1 MIGTHHLRRGA
12 IGMLA
17 SMMLF
22 VCTPVGAVTRAW
34 LDRDS
39 ANAGDVVMLNIET
52 DQRGVDPDYT
62 PLRNDFALGAKSAN
76 QQMQVTNGS
85 VTVRALFGVVLTPRK
100 SGELIVPAIRVGN
113 ERTEPLRLQ
122 VIASANDPV
131 SNSAGNRGG
140 GGNGSGSAAASGP
153 SEAQGNE
160 EVFVQTQVDDPQP
173 YVQQSVGVVVRLYFA
188 NQLAS
193 GELDLEAPDGASLQ
207 RIGDDVSSVKL
218 VNGRQYNV
226 VERRYLLVPERSGR
240 LLLPSARFNGRS
252 VGGFFDDY
260 FGRGNGELSARSASI
275 PLQVRA
281 QPATAPQPWLP
292 LRSLQLRYTATPQR
306 ATAGEATQFVVEASA
321 RGATQAQFPEL
332 PTPSVPDAQVF
343 AEPPQYEER
352 FVDGSPQL
360 RLTRRYSIVPNR
372 AGPLVVPGL
381 QVAWWDVG
389 AGAAK
394 TASVPDLTLDVAAGS
409 GAFAAPAPAP
419 AANPSS
425 TAAAPAPTA
434 GTLSLQPPPPAQ
446 RPWGWIAAALGF
458 ALLWVITLVW
468 ALLRKRGGLHSAPSA
483 NGSDAPAPG
492 RRVTHGVAEL
502 RRALDSGGMDDVATV
517 LCGMAGVA
525 DIDSVLAALADPAQR
540 AAVARMQRARWG
552 GDGDVAGARSAL
564 REAFAKGP
572 RWRHAS
578 AAEPEVLA
586 PLYPP
591 AT

>member
-1 MIGTHHLRRGA
+1 MIGTHHLRRAA
-12 IGMLA
+12 IGMLTGV
-17 SMMLF
+17 MLLT
-22 VCTPVGAVTRAW
+22 CAPVGAVTRAW

-62 PLRNDFALGAKSAN
+62 PLRNDFTLGAKSAN

-122 VIASANDPV
+122 VGASASD
-131 SNSAGNRGG
+131 AGSSVPG
-140 GGNGSGSAAASGP
+140 AAAA
-153 SEAQGNE
+153 AQGNE
-160 EVFVQTQVDDPQP
+160 DAFVQTQVDDPQP

-188 NQLAS
+188 TQLAS

-207 RIGDDVSSVKL
+207 RIGDDVSSVKVL
-218 VNGRQYNV
+218 NNRQYNV

-240 LLLPSARFNGRS
+240 LVLPSARFNGRS

-281 QPATAPQPWLP
+281 QPANAPQPWLP
-292 LRSLQLRYTATPQR
+292 LRSLQLRYTTTPQR
-306 ATAGEATQFVVEASA
+306 ATAGEAAQIVVEASA

-343 AEPPQYEER
+343 AEPAQYEER

-389 AGAAK
+389 AAAAK
-394 TASVPDLTLDVAAGS
+394 TASLPDLTLDVAAGT

-419 AANPSS
+419 AASPSPGNPAS
-425 TAAAPAPTA
+425 TPAAS
-434 GTLSLQPPPPAQ
+434 TLSLQQPAAKQ
-446 RPWGWIAAALGF
+446 RPWGWIAAAMGF
-458 ALLWVITLVW
+458 ALLWIATLVW
-468 ALLRKRGGLHSAPSA
+468 ALSRRRGGSHGAPVLNA
-483 NGSDAPAPG
+483 GDAAVPG

-502 RRALDSGGMDDVATV
+502 RRALDTGGMDDVAAV

-525 DIDSVLAALADPAQR
+525 DIDSVLAALSDPAQR
-540 AAVARMQRARWG
+540 AAVAQMQRARWG
-552 GDGDVAGARSAL
+552 GDGDVGSARSAL

-572 RWRHAS
+572 RWRHAT

-591 AT
+591 AP

>member
-1 MIGTHHLRRGA
+1 MIGTHHLRRAA
-12 IGMLA
+12 IGMLT
-17 SMMLF
+17 SVMLLT
-22 VCTPVGAVTRAW
+22 CAPVGAVTRAW

-39 ANAGDVVMLNIET
+39 ADAGDVVMLNIET

-122 VIASANDPV
+122 VGAPASDAG
-131 SNSAGNRGG
+131 SSAPG
-140 GGNGSGSAAASGP
+140 AAAA
-153 SEAQGNE
+153 AQGNE
-160 EVFVQTQVDDPQP
+160 DAFVQTQVDDPHP

-188 NQLAS
+188 TQLAS

-207 RIGDDVSSVKL
+207 RIGDDVSSVKVL
-218 VNGRQYNV
+218 NNRQYNV

-281 QPATAPQPWLP
+281 QPANAPQPWLP
-292 LRSLQLRYTATPQR
+292 LRSLQLRYTTTPQR
-306 ATAGEATQFVVEASA
+306 ATAGEAAQIVVEASA

-389 AGAAK
+389 AAAAK
-394 TASVPDLTLDVAAGS
+394 TAALPDLTLDVAAGS

-419 AANPSS
+419 TPAASPSPDNAAP
-425 TAAAPAPTA
+425 TAAA
-434 GTLSLQPPPPAQ
+434 GTLSLQQAAATQ
-446 RPWGWIAAALGF
+446 RPWGWIAAAIGF
-458 ALLWVITLVW
+458 ALLWIATLVW
-468 ALLRKRGGLHSAPSA
+468 ALSRRRGGSHGAPVINA
-483 NGSDAPAPG
+483 SDAAAPG

-502 RRALDSGGMDDVATV
+502 RRALDTGGMDDVAAV

-525 DIDSVLAALADPAQR
+525 DIDSVLAALSDPAQR
-540 AAVARMQRARWG
+540 AAVTQMQRARWG
-552 GDGDVAGARSAL
+552 GDGDVTSARSAL

-572 RWRHAS
+572 RWRHAT

-591 AT
+591 AP

>member
-1 MIGTHHLRRGA
+1 MIGRHHLRRAA

-17 SMMLF
+17 SMMLL
-22 VCTPVGAVTRAW
+22 VGAPAGAVTRAW

-39 ANAGDVVMLNIET
+39 ASAGDVVMLNIET

-62 PLRNDFALGAKSAN
+62 PLRTDFSVGAKSAN

-113 ERTEPLRLQ
+113 EHTEPLRLQ
-122 VIASANDPV
+122 VVGAANDAA
-131 SNSAGNRGG
+131 SNSSGAAG
-140 GGNGSGSAAASGP
+140 GP
-153 SEAQGNE
+153 SAAQGNE
-160 EVFVQTQVDDPQP
+160 EAFVETRVDDPQP

-193 GELDLEAPDGASLQ
+193 GELDLEAPDGASMQ
-207 RIGDDVSSVKL
+207 RVGDDVSSVKVL
-218 VNGRQYNV
+218 NGRQYNV

-240 LLLPSARFNGRS
+240 LLLPPARFNGRS

-281 QPATAPQPWLP
+281 QPANAPQPWLP
-292 LRSLQLRYTATPQR
+292 LRSLQLRYTTTPQR
-306 ATAGEATQFVVEASA
+306 ATAGEAAQLVVEASA

-343 AEPPQYEER
+343 AEPAQFEER

-381 QVAWWDVG
+381 QVAWWDV
-389 AGAAK
+389 AAAAAK
-394 TASVPDLTLDVAAGS
+394 TATLPDLTLDVAAGS
-409 GAFAAPAPAP
+409 GAFAAPPPAPAP
-419 AANPSS
+419 TGRPAIND
-425 TAAAPAPTA
+425 AAPAPTA
-434 GTLSLQPPPPAQ
+434 GTLTLQQQSAAMQ
-446 RPWGWIAAALGF
+446 RPWGWIAAATGF
-458 ALLWVITLVW
+458 ALLWVVTLVW
-468 ALLRKRGGLHSAPSA
+468 ALRRRRGMPNSVDGTSVGATPMPGKRA
-483 NGSDAPAPG
+483 
-492 RRVTHGVAEL
+492 THGVAEL
-502 RRALDSGGMDDVATV
+502 RRALDTGGMDDVAVV

-525 DIDSVLAALADPAQR
+525 DIDAVLAALADPAQR

-552 GDGDVAGARSAL
+552 GDGDVAGARAAL

-572 RWRHAS
+572 RWQHAS

-591 AT
+591 VS

>member
-1 MIGTHHLRRGA
+1 MIGTHHLRRAA
-12 IGMLA
+12 IGMLT
-17 SMMLF
+17 SVMLLT
-22 VCTPVGAVTRAW
+22 CAPVGAVTRAW

-122 VIASANDPV
+122 VGASA
-131 SNSAGNRGG
+131 
-140 GGNGSGSAAASGP
+140 SAAGSSAPGVAAA
-153 SEAQGNE
+153 AQGNE
-160 EVFVQTQVDDPQP
+160 DAFVQTQVDDPQP

-188 NQLAS
+188 TQLAS

-207 RIGDDVSSVKL
+207 RIGDDVSSVKVL
-218 VNGRQYNV
+218 NNRQYNV

-240 LLLPSARFNGRS
+240 LVLPSARFNGRS

-281 QPATAPQPWLP
+281 QPANAPQPWLP
-292 LRSLQLRYTATPQR
+292 LRSLQLRYTTTPQR
-306 ATAGEATQFVVEASA
+306 ATAGEAAQIVVEASA

-389 AGAAK
+389 AAAAK
-394 TASVPDLTLDVAAGS
+394 TAALPDLTLDVAAGS

-419 AANPSS
+419 TPAASPSPDNAAP
-425 TAAAPAPTA
+425 TAAA
-434 GTLSLQPPPPAQ
+434 GTLSLQQAAATQ
-446 RPWGWIAAALGF
+446 RPWGWIAATSGF
-458 ALLWVITLVW
+458 ALLWIATLVW
-468 ALLRKRGGLHSAPSA
+468 ALSRRRGGSHGAPVINA
-483 NGSDAPAPG
+483 SDAAAPG

-502 RRALDSGGMDDVATV
+502 RRALDTGGMDDVAAV

-525 DIDSVLAALADPAQR
+525 DIDSVLAALSDPAQR
-540 AAVARMQRARWG
+540 AAVAQMQRARWG
-552 GDGDVAGARSAL
+552 GDGDVTSARSAL

-572 RWRHAS
+572 RWRHAT
-578 AAEPEVLA
+578 AAEPEVLV

-591 AT
+591 AP

>member
-1 MIGTHHLRRGA
+1 
-12 IGMLA
+12 
-17 SMMLF
+17 
-22 VCTPVGAVTRAW
+22 
-34 LDRDS
+34 
-39 ANAGDVVMLNIET
+39 
-52 DQRGVDPDYT
+52 
-62 PLRNDFALGAKSAN
+62 
-76 QQMQVTNGS
+76 MQVTNGS
-85 VTVRALFGVVLTPRK
+85 VTVRALFGVVLAPRK

-122 VIASANDPV
+122 VVGAANDP
-131 SNSAGNRGG
+131 
-140 GGNGSGSAAASGP
+140 SGSSGRAADAP
-153 SEAQGNE
+153 NAAQGNE
-160 EVFVQTQVDDPQP
+160 EAFVETRVDDPQP

-193 GELDLEAPDGASLQ
+193 GELDLEAPDGASMQ
-207 RIGDDVSSVKL
+207 RVGDDVSSVKVL
-218 VNGRQYNV
+218 NGRQYNV

-240 LLLPSARFNGRS
+240 LLLPPARFNGRS

-281 QPATAPQPWLP
+281 QPANAPQPWLP
-292 LRSLQLRYTATPQR
+292 LRSLQLRYTTTPQR
-306 ATAGEATQFVVEASA
+306 ATAGEAAQLVVEATA

-343 AEPPQYEER
+343 AEPPQFEEG

-381 QVAWWDVG
+381 QVAWWDVA

-394 TASVPDLTLDVAAGS
+394 TASLPDLTLNVAAGS
-409 GAFAAPAPAP
+409 GAFATPAPSP
-419 AANPSS
+419 AANP
-425 TAAAPAPTA
+425 APDRSAPTTDRTFA
-434 GTLSLQPPPPAQ
+434 LQPPSPA
-446 RPWGWIAAALGF
+446 RPPWGWIVAAVGF
-458 ALLWVITLVW
+458 AFLWIATLVW
-468 ALLRKRGGLHSAPSA
+468 ALLRRRGTSSSRSRRNDS
-483 NGSDAPAPG
+483 NGSAVPAAG
-492 RRVTHGVAEL
+492 RRATHGVAEL
-502 RRALDSGGMDDVATV
+502 RRALDTGGMDDVAAV

-525 DIDSVLAALADPAQR
+525 DIDAVLAALADPAQR

-552 GDGDVAGARSAL
+552 GDGDVAGACAAL

-572 RWRHAS
+572 RWQHAS

-591 AT
+591 APKSG

>member
-1 MIGTHHLRRGA
+1 MIGTHHLRRAA
-12 IGMLA
+12 IGMLTSA
-17 SMMLF
+17 MLLT
-22 VCTPVGAVTRAW
+22 CAPVGAVTRAW

-113 ERTEPLRLQ
+113 ERTELLRLR
-122 VIASANDPV
+122 VGASASDAG
-131 SNSAGNRGG
+131 SSAPG
-140 GGNGSGSAAASGP
+140 AAAA
-153 SEAQGNE
+153 AQGNE
-160 EVFVQTQVDDPQP
+160 DAFVQTQVDDPQP

-188 NQLAS
+188 TQLAS

-207 RIGDDVSSVKL
+207 RIGDDVSSVKVL
-218 VNGRQYNV
+218 NNRQYNV

-240 LLLPSARFNGRS
+240 LVLPSARFNGRS

-260 FGRGNGELSARSASI
+260 FGRGNGEMSARSASI

-281 QPATAPQPWLP
+281 QPANAPQPWLP
-292 LRSLQLRYTATPQR
+292 LRSLQLRYTTTPQR
-306 ATAGEATQFVVEASA
+306 ATAGEAAQIVVEASA

-360 RLTRRYSIVPNR
+360 RLTRRYSIVPNH

-389 AGAAK
+389 AAAAK
-394 TASVPDLTLDVAAGS
+394 TAALPDLTLDVAAGS

-419 AANPSS
+419 TPAASPSPDNAAP
-425 TAAAPAPTA
+425 TAAA
-434 GTLSLQPPPPAQ
+434 GTLSLQQAAATQ
-446 RPWGWIAAALGF
+446 RPWGWIAAAIGF
-458 ALLWVITLVW
+458 GLLWIATLVW
-468 ALLRKRGGLHSAPSA
+468 ALLRRRGGSHGAPVINA
-483 NGSDAPAPG
+483 SDAAAPG

-502 RRALDSGGMDDVATV
+502 RRALDTGGMDDVAAV

-525 DIDSVLAALADPAQR
+525 DIDSVLAALSDPAQQ
-540 AAVARMQRARWG
+540 AAVAQMQRARWG
-552 GDGDVAGARSAL
+552 GDGDVTSARSAL

-572 RWRHAS
+572 RWRHAT

-591 AT
+591 AP

>member
-1 MIGTHHLRRGA
+1 
-12 IGMLA
+12 
-17 SMMLF
+17 MMLF
-22 VCTPVGAVTRAW
+22 VCAPAGAVTRAW

-62 PLRNDFALGAKSAN
+62 PLRNEFALGAKSAS

-122 VIASANDPV
+122 VVASANDPA
-131 SNSAGNRGG
+131 S
-140 GGNGSGSAAASGP
+140 NGSRSGGTGNAGASRP

-188 NQLAS
+188 TQLAS

-275 PLQVRA
+275 ALQVRA
-281 QPATAPQPWLP
+281 QPANAPQPWLP

-409 GAFAAPAPAP
+409 GAFATPGPAP
-419 AANPSS
+419 AASPSS

-434 GTLSLQPPPPAQ
+434 GTLSLQPPPTQ
-446 RPWGWIAAALGF
+446 RPWGWIAAAVGF
-458 ALLWVITLVW
+458 ALLWGVTLGW
-468 ALLRKRGGLHSAPSA
+468 ALLRRRTGARGAPSS
-483 NGSDAPAPG
+483 NGGDTPVPG

-502 RRALDSGGMDDVATV
+502 RRALDSGGMDDVAAV

-591 AT
+591 AP

>member
-1 MIGTHHLRRGA
+1 MIGTHHLRRAA
-12 IGMLA
+12 IGMLTGV
-17 SMMLF
+17 MLLT
-22 VCTPVGAVTRAW
+22 CAPVGAVTRAW

-62 PLRNDFALGAKSAN
+62 PLRNDFTLGAKSAN

-122 VIASANDPV
+122 VGVSANDAG
-131 SNSAGNRGG
+131 SSAPG
-140 GGNGSGSAAASGP
+140 AAAA
-153 SEAQGNE
+153 AQGNE
-160 EVFVQTQVDDPQP
+160 DAFVQTQVDDPQP

-188 NQLAS
+188 TQLAS

-207 RIGDDVSSVKL
+207 RIGDDVSSVKVL
-218 VNGRQYNV
+218 NNRQYNV

-240 LLLPSARFNGRS
+240 LVLPSARFNGRS

-281 QPATAPQPWLP
+281 QPANAPQPWLP
-292 LRSLQLRYTATPQR
+292 LRSLQLRYTITPQH
-306 ATAGEATQFVVEASA
+306 ATAGEAAQIVVEASA

-343 AEPPQYEER
+343 AEPAQYEER

-389 AGAAK
+389 AAAAK
-394 TASVPDLTLDVAAGS
+394 TASLPDLTLDVAAGT

-419 AANPSS
+419 SANSSPENPATTPAAS
-425 TAAAPAPTA
+425 
-434 GTLSLQPPPPAQ
+434 TLSLQQPAAMQ
-446 RPWGWIAAALGF
+446 RPWGWIAAAMGF
-458 ALLWVITLVW
+458 ALLWIATLVW
-468 ALLRKRGGLHSAPSA
+468 ALSRRRGGSRGAPVLNA
-483 NGSDAPAPG
+483 GDAAAPG

-502 RRALDSGGMDDVATV
+502 RRALDTGGMDDVAAV

-525 DIDSVLAALADPAQR
+525 DIDSVLAALSDPAQR
-540 AAVARMQRARWG
+540 AAVAQMQRARWG
-552 GDGDVAGARSAL
+552 GDGDVSSARSAL

-572 RWRHAS
+572 RWRHAT

-591 AT
+591 AP

>member
-1 MIGTHHLRRGA
+1 MIGTHHLRRAA
-12 IGMLA
+12 IGMLTGV
-17 SMMLF
+17 MLLT
-22 VCTPVGAVTRAW
+22 CAPVGAVTRAW

-122 VIASANDPV
+122 VGASA
-131 SNSAGNRGG
+131 
-140 GGNGSGSAAASGP
+140 SAAGSSAPGAAAA
-153 SEAQGNE
+153 AQGNE
-160 EVFVQTQVDDPQP
+160 DAFVQTQVDDPQP

-188 NQLAS
+188 TQLAS

-207 RIGDDVSSVKL
+207 RIGDDVSSVKVL
-218 VNGRQYNV
+218 NNRQYNV

-240 LLLPSARFNGRS
+240 LVLPSARFNGRS

-281 QPATAPQPWLP
+281 QPANAPQPWLP
-292 LRSLQLRYTATPQR
+292 LRSLQLRYTTTPQR
-306 ATAGEATQFVVEASA
+306 ATAGEAAQLVVEASA

-360 RLTRRYSIVPNR
+360 RLTRRYLIVPNR

-389 AGAAK
+389 AAAAK
-394 TASVPDLTLDVAAGS
+394 TAALPDLTLDVAAGS

-419 AANPSS
+419 TPAASPSPDNAAP
-425 TAAAPAPTA
+425 TAAA
-434 GTLSLQPPPPAQ
+434 GTLSLQQAAATQ
-446 RPWGWIAAALGF
+446 RPWGWIAAAIGF
-458 ALLWVITLVW
+458 ALLWIATLVW
-468 ALLRKRGGLHSAPSA
+468 ALLRRRGGSHGAPVINA
-483 NGSDAPAPG
+483 SDAAAPG

-502 RRALDSGGMDDVATV
+502 RRALDTGGMDDVAAV

-525 DIDSVLAALADPAQR
+525 DIDSVLAALSDPAQR
-540 AAVARMQRARWG
+540 AAVAQMQRARWG
-552 GDGDVAGARSAL
+552 GDGDVTSARSAL

-572 RWRHAS
+572 RWRHAT

-591 AT
+591 AP

>member
-1 MIGTHHLRRGA
+1 MIGTHHLRRAA
-12 IGMLA
+12 IGMLTSA
-17 SMMLF
+17 MLLT
-22 VCTPVGAVTRAW
+22 CAPVGAVTRAW

-122 VIASANDPV
+122 VGASASDAG
-131 SNSAGNRGG
+131 SSA
-140 GGNGSGSAAASGP
+140 SGAAAA
-153 SEAQGNE
+153 AQGNE
-160 EVFVQTQVDDPQP
+160 DAFVQTQVDDPQP

-188 NQLAS
+188 TQLAS

-207 RIGDDVSSVKL
+207 RIGDDVSSVKVL
-218 VNGRQYNV
+218 NNRQYNV

-240 LLLPSARFNGRS
+240 LVLPSARFNGRS

-281 QPATAPQPWLP
+281 QPANAPQPWLP
-292 LRSLQLRYTATPQR
+292 LRSLQLRYTTTPQR
-306 ATAGEATQFVVEASA
+306 ATAGEAAQLVVEASA

-389 AGAAK
+389 AAAAK
-394 TASVPDLTLDVAAGS
+394 TAALPDLTLDVAAGS

-419 AANPSS
+419 TPVANPSPDNAAP
-425 TAAAPAPTA
+425 TAAA
-434 GTLSLQPPPPAQ
+434 GTLSLQQAAATQ
-446 RPWGWIAAALGF
+446 RPWGWIAAAIGF
-458 ALLWVITLVW
+458 ALLWIATLVW
-468 ALLRKRGGLHSAPSA
+468 ALLRRRGGSHGAPVINA
-483 NGSDAPAPG
+483 SDAAAPG

-502 RRALDSGGMDDVATV
+502 RRALDTGGMDDVAAV
-517 LCGMAGVA
+517 LCGMAGVI
-525 DIDSVLAALADPAQR
+525 DIDSVLAALSDPAQQ
-540 AAVARMQRARWG
+540 AAVAQMQRARWG
-552 GDGDVAGARSAL
+552 GDGDVTSARSAL

-572 RWRHAS
+572 RWRHAT

-591 AT
+591 AP

>member
-1 MIGTHHLRRGA
+1 MIGTHHLRRAA
-12 IGMLA
+12 IGMLTGV
-17 SMMLF
+17 MLLT
-22 VCTPVGAVTRAW
+22 CAPVGAVTRAW

-122 VIASANDPV
+122 VGASASDAG
-131 SNSAGNRGG
+131 SSAPG
-140 GGNGSGSAAASGP
+140 AAAA
-153 SEAQGNE
+153 AQGNE
-160 EVFVQTQVDDPQP
+160 DAFVQTQVDDPQP

-188 NQLAS
+188 TQLAS

-207 RIGDDVSSVKL
+207 RIGDDVSSVKVL
-218 VNGRQYNV
+218 NNRQYNV

-240 LLLPSARFNGRS
+240 LVLPSARFNGRS

-281 QPATAPQPWLP
+281 QPTNAPQPWLP
-292 LRSLQLRYTATPQR
+292 LRSLQLRYTTTPQR
-306 ATAGEATQFVVEASA
+306 ATAGEAAQLVVEASA

-389 AGAAK
+389 AAAAK
-394 TASVPDLTLDVAAGS
+394 TAALPDLTLDVAAGS

-419 AANPSS
+419 TPAANPSPDNAAP
-425 TAAAPAPTA
+425 TAAA
-434 GTLSLQPPPPAQ
+434 GTLSLQQAAATQ
-446 RPWGWIAAALGF
+446 RPWGWIAAAIGF
-458 ALLWVITLVW
+458 GLLWIATLVW
-468 ALLRKRGGLHSAPSA
+468 ALLRRRGGSHGAPVINA
-483 NGSDAPAPG
+483 SDAAAPG

-502 RRALDSGGMDDVATV
+502 RRALDTGGMDDVAAV
-517 LCGMAGVA
+517 LCGMAGVT
-525 DIDSVLAALADPAQR
+525 DIDSVLAALSDPAQQ
-540 AAVARMQRARWG
+540 AAVAQMQRARWG
-552 GDGDVAGARSAL
+552 GDGDVTSARSAL

-572 RWRHAS
+572 RWRHAT

-591 AT
+591 AP

>member
-1 MIGTHHLRRGA
+1 MIGRYHLRRAA

-17 SMMLF
+17 SVALLA
-22 VCTPVGAVTRAW
+22 CAPAGAVTRAW

-39 ANAGDVVMLNIET
+39 VTAGDVAMLNIET
-52 DQRGVDPDYT
+52 DQRGVDPDYS
-62 PLRNDFALGAKSAN
+62 PLRTDFSLGAKSAN

-122 VIASANDPV
+122 VVASANDPM
-131 SNSAGNRGG
+131 SNGNRS
-140 GGNGSGSAAASGP
+140 GGNGSAAASGP
-153 SEAQGNE
+153 SEAQDNE
-160 EVFVQTQVDDPQP
+160 DVFVQTQVDDPQP
-173 YVQQSVGVVVRLYFA
+173 YVQQSVGVVVRLYYA

-193 GELDLEAPDGASLQ
+193 GELDLEAPDGASMQ
-207 RIGDDVSSVKL
+207 RVGDDVSSVKVL
-218 VNGRQYNV
+218 NGRQYHV

-240 LLLPSARFNGRS
+240 LLLPPARFNGRS

-281 QPATAPQPWLP
+281 QPANAPQPWLP
-292 LRSLQLRYTATPQR
+292 LRSLQLRYTSTPQR
-306 ATAGEATQFVVEASA
+306 ATAGEAAQFVVEASA

-343 AEPPQYEER
+343 AEPPQFEER

-360 RLTRRYSIVPNR
+360 RLIRRYSIVPNR

-381 QVAWWDVG
+381 QVAWWDV
-389 AGAAK
+389 AAAAAK
-394 TASVPDLTLDVAAGS
+394 TASLPDLTLNVAAGS
-409 GAFAAPAPAP
+409 GAFATPAPSP
-419 AANPSS
+419 AANPAPNQS
-425 TAAAPAPTA
+425 TPTTDR
-434 GTLSLQPPPPAQ
+434 TLTLQPPSPA
-446 RPWGWIAAALGF
+446 RPPWGWIAAAMGF
-458 ALLWVITLVW
+458 AILWIATLVW
-468 ALLRKRGGLHSAPSA
+468 AAMRRRHAPRATSGGNDG
-483 NGSDAPAPG
+483 NGSAVPAMG
-492 RRVTHGVAEL
+492 RRATHGVTEL

-517 LCGMAGVA
+517 LCGMAGVG

-572 RWRHAS
+572 RWRDAS

-591 AT
+591 AR

>member
-1 MIGTHHLRRGA
+1 MIGTHHLRRA
-12 IGMLA
+12 VIGMLTSVVLLTCA
-17 SMMLF
+17 
-22 VCTPVGAVTRAW
+22 PVGAVTRAW

-39 ANAGDVVMLNIET
+39 ANTGDVVTLNIET
-52 DQRGVDPDYT
+52 DQRGVEPDYT

-76 QQMQVTNGS
+76 QQMQVTYGS
-85 VTVRALFGVVLTPRK
+85 VAVRALFGVVLTPRK

-122 VIASANDPV
+122 VVASAND
-131 SNSAGNRGG
+131 AGSD
-140 GGNGSGSAAASGP
+140 NGAVSGP
-153 SEAQGNE
+153 TAAQGNE
-160 EVFVQTQVDDPQP
+160 DAFVETQVDDPQP
-173 YVQQSVGVVVRLYFA
+173 YVQQSVGVVVRLYLA
-188 NQLAS
+188 TQLAS
-193 GELDLEAPDGASLQ
+193 GELDLEAPDGASMQ
-207 RIGDDVSSVKL
+207 RVGDDVSSVRL
-218 VNGRQYNV
+218 INNRQYNV

-240 LLLPSARFNGRS
+240 LVLPSARFSGRS

-281 QPATAPQPWLP
+281 QPANAPQPWLP
-292 LRSLQLRYTATPQR
+292 LRRLQLRYTATPQR
-306 ATAGEATQFVVEASA
+306 ATAGEAAQIVVEADA

-343 AEPPQYEER
+343 AEPAQYEER

-389 AGAAK
+389 AAAAK
-394 TASVPDLTLDVAAGS
+394 TASLPDLTLDVAAGS
-409 GAFAAPAPAP
+409 GAFATPAPAP
-419 AANPSS
+419 AAMPS
-425 TAAAPAPTA
+425 ANHAAPAPA
-434 GTLSLQPPPPAQ
+434 ASMLSLQQPSAAQ
-446 RPWGWIAAALGF
+446 RPWGWIAAAIGF
-458 ALLWVITLVW
+458 ALLWIVTLVW
-468 ALLRKRGGLHSAPSA
+468 ALLRPRGGSPGVAVI
-483 NGSDAPAPG
+483 NGGDVPAPG
-492 RRVTHGVAEL
+492 RRATHGMAEL
-502 RRALDSGGMDDVATV
+502 RRALDTGGMDDVAAV

-540 AAVARMQRARWG
+540 AAVAQMQRARWG
-552 GDGDVAGARSAL
+552 SDGDVTGARAVL
-564 REAFAKGP
+564 CEAFANGP
-572 RWRHAS
+572 RWRHTI

-591 AT
+591 SP

>member
-1 MIGTHHLRRGA
+1 MIGTHHLRRAA
-12 IGMLA
+12 IGMLTGV
-17 SMMLF
+17 MLLT
-22 VCTPVGAVTRAW
+22 CAPVGAVTRAW

-122 VIASANDPV
+122 VGASASDAG
-131 SNSAGNRGG
+131 SSAPG
-140 GGNGSGSAAASGP
+140 AAAA
-153 SEAQGNE
+153 AQGNE
-160 EVFVQTQVDDPQP
+160 DAFVQTQVDDPQP

-188 NQLAS
+188 TQLAS

-207 RIGDDVSSVKL
+207 RIGDDVSSVKVL
-218 VNGRQYNV
+218 NNRQYNV

-240 LLLPSARFNGRS
+240 LVLPSARFNGRS

-281 QPATAPQPWLP
+281 QPANAPQPWLP
-292 LRSLQLRYTATPQR
+292 LRSLQLRYTTTPQR
-306 ATAGEATQFVVEASA
+306 ATAGEAAQLVVEASA

-389 AGAAK
+389 AAAAK
-394 TASVPDLTLDVAAGS
+394 TAALPDLTLDVAAGS

-419 AANPSS
+419 TPAANPSPDNAAA
-425 TAAAPAPTA
+425 TAAA
-434 GTLSLQPPPPAQ
+434 GTLSLQQAAATQ
-446 RPWGWIAAALGF
+446 RPWGWIAAAIGF
-458 ALLWVITLVW
+458 ALLWIATLVW
-468 ALLRKRGGLHSAPSA
+468 ALLRRRGGSHGAPVINA
-483 NGSDAPAPG
+483 SDAAAPG

-502 RRALDSGGMDDVATV
+502 RRALDTGGMDDVAAV
-517 LCGMAGVA
+517 LCGMAGVT
-525 DIDSVLAALADPAQR
+525 DIDSVLAALSDPAQQ
-540 AAVARMQRARWG
+540 AAVAQMQRARWG
-552 GDGDVAGARSAL
+552 GDGDVTSARSAL

-572 RWRHAS
+572 RWRHAT

-591 AT
+591 AP

>member
-1 MIGTHHLRRGA
+1 
-12 IGMLA
+12 
-17 SMMLF
+17 
-22 VCTPVGAVTRAW
+22 
-34 LDRDS
+34 
-39 ANAGDVVMLNIET
+39 
-52 DQRGVDPDYT
+52 
-62 PLRNDFALGAKSAN
+62 
-76 QQMQVTNGS
+76 MQVTNGS

-122 VIASANDPV
+122 VGASASDAG
-131 SNSAGNRGG
+131 SSA
-140 GGNGSGSAAASGP
+140 SGAAAA
-153 SEAQGNE
+153 AQGNE
-160 EVFVQTQVDDPQP
+160 DAFVQTQVDDPQP

-188 NQLAS
+188 TQLAS

-207 RIGDDVSSVKL
+207 RIGDDVSSVKVL
-218 VNGRQYNV
+218 NNRQYNV

-240 LLLPSARFNGRS
+240 LVLPSARFNGRS

-281 QPATAPQPWLP
+281 QPANAPQPWLP
-292 LRSLQLRYTATPQR
+292 LRSLQLRYTTTPQR
-306 ATAGEATQFVVEASA
+306 ATAGEAAQLVVEASA

-389 AGAAK
+389 AAAAK
-394 TASVPDLTLDVAAGS
+394 TAALPDLTLDVAAGS

-419 AANPSS
+419 TPAANPSPDNAAP
-425 TAAAPAPTA
+425 TAAA
-434 GTLSLQPPPPAQ
+434 GTLSLQQAAATQ
-446 RPWGWIAAALGF
+446 RPWGWIAAAIGF
-458 ALLWVITLVW
+458 GLLWIATLVW
-468 ALLRKRGGLHSAPSA
+468 ALLRRRGGSHGAPVINA
-483 NGSDAPAPG
+483 SDAAAPG

-502 RRALDSGGMDDVATV
+502 RRALDTGGMDDVAAV
-517 LCGMAGVA
+517 LCGMAGVT
-525 DIDSVLAALADPAQR
+525 DIDSVLAALSDPAQQ
-540 AAVARMQRARWG
+540 AAVAQMQRARWG
-552 GDGDVAGARSAL
+552 GDGDVTSARSAL

-572 RWRHAS
+572 RWRHAT

-591 AT
+591 AP

>member
-1 MIGTHHLRRGA
+1 MIGTHHLRRAA
-12 IGMLA
+12 IGMLT
-17 SMMLF
+17 SVMLLT
-22 VCTPVGAVTRAW
+22 CAPVGAVTRAW

-122 VIASANDPV
+122 VGASASDAG
-131 SNSAGNRGG
+131 SSAPG
-140 GGNGSGSAAASGP
+140 AAAA
-153 SEAQGNE
+153 AQGNE
-160 EVFVQTQVDDPQP
+160 DAFVQTQVDDPQP

-188 NQLAS
+188 TQLAS

-207 RIGDDVSSVKL
+207 RIGDDVSSVKVL
-218 VNGRQYNV
+218 NNRQYNV

-240 LLLPSARFNGRS
+240 LVLPSARFNGRS

-260 FGRGNGELSARSASI
+260 FGRGNGELSARSGSI

-281 QPATAPQPWLP
+281 QPANAPQPWLP
-292 LRSLQLRYTATPQR
+292 LRSLQLRYTTTPQR
-306 ATAGEATQFVVEASA
+306 ATAGEAAQIVVEASA

-389 AGAAK
+389 AAAAK
-394 TASVPDLTLDVAAGS
+394 TAALPDLTLDVAAGS
-409 GAFAAPAPAP
+409 GAFATPAPAP
-419 AANPSS
+419 TPAASPSPDNAAP
-425 TAAAPAPTA
+425 TAAA
-434 GTLSLQPPPPAQ
+434 GTLSLQQAAATQ
-446 RPWGWIAAALGF
+446 RPWGWIAAASGF
-458 ALLWVITLVW
+458 ALLWIATLVW
-468 ALLRKRGGLHSAPSA
+468 ALLRRRGGSHGAPVI
-483 NGSDAPAPG
+483 NTSDAAAPG

-502 RRALDSGGMDDVATV
+502 RRALDTGGMDDVAAV

-525 DIDSVLAALADPAQR
+525 DIDSVLAALSDPTQR
-540 AAVARMQRARWG
+540 AAVAQMQRARWG
-552 GDGDVAGARSAL
+552 GDGDVTSARSAL

-572 RWRHAS
+572 RWRHAT

-591 AT
+591 AP

>member
-1 MIGTHHLRRGA
+1 MIGTHHLRRAA
-12 IGMLA
+12 IGMLTSA
-17 SMMLF
+17 MLLT
-22 VCTPVGAVTRAW
+22 CAPVGAVTRAW

-122 VIASANDPV
+122 VGASASDAG
-131 SNSAGNRGG
+131 SSA
-140 GGNGSGSAAASGP
+140 SGAAAA
-153 SEAQGNE
+153 AQGNE
-160 EVFVQTQVDDPQP
+160 DAFVQTQVDDPQP

-188 NQLAS
+188 TQLAS

-207 RIGDDVSSVKL
+207 RIGDDVSSVKVL
-218 VNGRQYNV
+218 NNRQYNV

-240 LLLPSARFNGRS
+240 LVLPSARFNGRS

-281 QPATAPQPWLP
+281 QPANAPQPWLP
-292 LRSLQLRYTATPQR
+292 LRSLQLRYTTTPQR
-306 ATAGEATQFVVEASA
+306 ATAGEAAQLVVEASA

-389 AGAAK
+389 AAAAK
-394 TASVPDLTLDVAAGS
+394 TAALPDLTLDVAAGS

-419 AANPSS
+419 TPAANPSPDN
-425 TAAAPAPTA
+425 AAPTVAA
-434 GTLSLQPPPPAQ
+434 GTLSLQQAAATQ
-446 RPWGWIAAALGF
+446 RPWGWIAAAIGF
-458 ALLWVITLVW
+458 ALLWIATLVW
-468 ALLRKRGGLHSAPSA
+468 ALLRRRGGSHGAPVINA
-483 NGSDAPAPG
+483 SDAAAPG

-502 RRALDSGGMDDVATV
+502 RRALDTGGMDDVAAV
-517 LCGMAGVA
+517 LCGMAGVT
-525 DIDSVLAALADPAQR
+525 DIDSVLAALSDPAQQ
-540 AAVARMQRARWG
+540 AAVAQMQRARWG
-552 GDGDVAGARSAL
+552 GDGDVTSARSAL

-572 RWRHAS
+572 RWRHAT

-591 AT
+591 AP

>member
-1 MIGTHHLRRGA
+1 MIGTHHLRRAA
-12 IGMLA
+12 IGMLTGV
-17 SMMLF
+17 MLLT
-22 VCTPVGAVTRAW
+22 CAPVGAVTRAW

-122 VIASANDPV
+122 VGASASDAG
-131 SNSAGNRGG
+131 SSAPG
-140 GGNGSGSAAASGP
+140 AAAA
-153 SEAQGNE
+153 AQGNE
-160 EVFVQTQVDDPQP
+160 DAFVQTQVDDPQP

-188 NQLAS
+188 TQLAS

-207 RIGDDVSSVKL
+207 RIGDDVSSVKVL
-218 VNGRQYNV
+218 NNRQYNV

-240 LLLPSARFNGRS
+240 LVLPSARFNGRS

-281 QPATAPQPWLP
+281 QPANAPQPWLP
-292 LRSLQLRYTATPQR
+292 LRSLQLRYTTTPQR
-306 ATAGEATQFVVEASA
+306 ATAGEAAQIVVEASA

-394 TASVPDLTLDVAAGS
+394 TAALPDLTLDVAAGS

-419 AANPSS
+419 
-425 TAAAPAPTA
+425 TAAASPSPDNAAPTAAA
-434 GTLSLQPPPPAQ
+434 GTLSLQQAAATQ
-446 RPWGWIAAALGF
+446 RPWGWIAAAIGF
-458 ALLWVITLVW
+458 ALLWIATLVW
-468 ALLRKRGGLHSAPSA
+468 ALSRRRGGSHGAPVL
-483 NGSDAPAPG
+483 NPSDAAAPG
-492 RRVTHGVAEL
+492 RRATHGVAEL
-502 RRALDSGGMDDVATV
+502 RRALDTGGMDDVAAV

-525 DIDSVLAALADPAQR
+525 DIDSVLAALSDPAQR
-540 AAVARMQRARWG
+540 AAVAQMQRARWG
-552 GDGDVAGARSAL
+552 GDGDVTSARSAL

-572 RWRHAS
+572 RWRHAT

-591 AT
+591 VP

>member
-1 MIGTHHLRRGA
+1 MIGTHHLRRAA
-12 IGMLA
+12 IGMLT
-17 SMMLF
+17 SVMLLT
-22 VCTPVGAVTRAW
+22 CAPVGAVTRAW

-100 SGELIVPAIRVGN
+100 SGELIVPAIHVGN

-122 VIASANDPV
+122 VGASASDAG
-131 SNSAGNRGG
+131 SSA
-140 GGNGSGSAAASGP
+140 SGAAAA
-153 SEAQGNE
+153 AQGNE
-160 EVFVQTQVDDPQP
+160 DAFVQTQVDDPQP

-188 NQLAS
+188 TQLAS

-207 RIGDDVSSVKL
+207 RIGDDVSSVKVL
-218 VNGRQYNV
+218 NNRQYNV

-240 LLLPSARFNGRS
+240 LVLPSARFNGRS

-281 QPATAPQPWLP
+281 QPANAPQPWLP
-292 LRSLQLRYTATPQR
+292 LRSLQLRYTTTPQR
-306 ATAGEATQFVVEASA
+306 ATAGEAAQLVVEASA

-389 AGAAK
+389 AAAAK
-394 TASVPDLTLDVAAGS
+394 TAALPDLTLDVAAGS

-419 AANPSS
+419 TPVANPSPDNAAP
-425 TAAAPAPTA
+425 TAAA
-434 GTLSLQPPPPAQ
+434 GTLSLQQAAATQ
-446 RPWGWIAAALGF
+446 RPWGWIAAAIGF
-458 ALLWVITLVW
+458 GLLWIATLVW
-468 ALLRKRGGLHSAPSA
+468 ALLGRRGGSHGAPVINA
-483 NGSDAPAPG
+483 SDAAAPG

-502 RRALDSGGMDDVATV
+502 RRALDTGGMDDVAAV
-517 LCGMAGVA
+517 LCGMAGVT
-525 DIDSVLAALADPAQR
+525 DIDSVLAALSDPAQQ
-540 AAVARMQRARWG
+540 AAVAQMQRARWG
-552 GDGDVAGARSAL
+552 GDGDVTSARSAL

-572 RWRHAS
+572 RWRHAT

-591 AT
+591 AP

>member
-1 MIGTHHLRRGA
+1 MIGRHHLRRAA
-12 IGMLA
+12 IGMLTGV
-17 SMMLF
+17 MLLT
-22 VCTPVGAVTRAW
+22 CAPVGAVTRAW

-122 VIASANDPV
+122 VGASASDAG
-131 SNSAGNRGG
+131 SSAPG
-140 GGNGSGSAAASGP
+140 AAAA
-153 SEAQGNE
+153 AQGNE
-160 EVFVQTQVDDPQP
+160 DAFVQTQVDDPQP

-188 NQLAS
+188 TQLAS

-207 RIGDDVSSVKL
+207 RIGDDVSSVKVL
-218 VNGRQYNV
+218 NNRQYNV

-240 LLLPSARFNGRS
+240 LVLPSARFNGRS

-281 QPATAPQPWLP
+281 QPANAPQPWLP
-292 LRSLQLRYTATPQR
+292 LRSLQLRYTTTPQR
-306 ATAGEATQFVVEASA
+306 ATAGEAAQIVVEASA

-389 AGAAK
+389 AAAAK
-394 TASVPDLTLDVAAGS
+394 TAALPDLTLDVAAGS
-409 GAFAAPAPAP
+409 GAFAAPAPTP
-419 AANPSS
+419 AASPSPDNAAP
-425 TAAAPAPTA
+425 TAAA
-434 GTLSLQPPPPAQ
+434 GTLSLQQAAATQ
-446 RPWGWIAAALGF
+446 RPWGWIAAAIGF
-458 ALLWVITLVW
+458 ALLWIATLVW
-468 ALLRKRGGLHSAPSA
+468 ALSRHRGGSHGAPVINA
-483 NGSDAPAPG
+483 SDAAAPG

-502 RRALDSGGMDDVATV
+502 RRALDTGGMDDVAAV

-525 DIDSVLAALADPAQR
+525 DIDSVLAALSDPAQR
-540 AAVARMQRARWG
+540 AAVAQMQRARWG
-552 GDGDVAGARSAL
+552 GDGDVTSARSAL

-572 RWRHAS
+572 RWRHAT

-591 AT
+591 AP

>member
-1 MIGTHHLRRGA
+1 MIGTHHLRRAA
-12 IGMLA
+12 IGMLT
-17 SMMLF
+17 SVMLLT
-22 VCTPVGAVTRAW
+22 CAPVGAVTRAW

-122 VIASANDPV
+122 VGASASDAG
-131 SNSAGNRGG
+131 SSA
-140 GGNGSGSAAASGP
+140 SGAAA
-153 SEAQGNE
+153 AQGNE
-160 EVFVQTQVDDPQP
+160 DAFVQTQVDDPQP

-188 NQLAS
+188 TQLAS

-207 RIGDDVSSVKL
+207 RIGDDVSSVKVL
-218 VNGRQYNV
+218 NNRQYNV

-240 LLLPSARFNGRS
+240 LVLPSARFNGRS

-281 QPATAPQPWLP
+281 QPANAPQPWLP
-292 LRSLQLRYTATPQR
+292 LRSLQLRYTTTPQR
-306 ATAGEATQFVVEASA
+306 ATAGEAAQLVVEASA

-389 AGAAK
+389 AAAAK
-394 TASVPDLTLDVAAGS
+394 TAALPDLTLDVAAGS

-419 AANPSS
+419 TPAANPSPDNAAP
-425 TAAAPAPTA
+425 TAAA
-434 GTLSLQPPPPAQ
+434 GTLSLQQAAATQ
-446 RPWGWIAAALGF
+446 RPWGWIAAAIGF
-458 ALLWVITLVW
+458 GLLWIATLVW
-468 ALLRKRGGLHSAPSA
+468 ALLRRRGGSHGAPVINA
-483 NGSDAPAPG
+483 SDAAAPG

-502 RRALDSGGMDDVATV
+502 RRALDTGGMDDVAAV
-517 LCGMAGVA
+517 LCGMAGVT
-525 DIDSVLAALADPAQR
+525 DIDSVLAALSDPAQQ
-540 AAVARMQRARWG
+540 AAVAQMQRARWG
-552 GDGDVAGARSAL
+552 GDGDVTSARSAL

-572 RWRHAS
+572 RWRHAT

-591 AT
+591 AP

>member
-1 MIGTHHLRRGA
+1 MIGTHHLRRAA
-12 IGMLA
+12 IGMLT
-17 SMMLF
+17 SVMLLT
-22 VCTPVGAVTRAW
+22 CAPVGAVTRAW

-122 VIASANDPV
+122 VGASASDAG
-131 SNSAGNRGG
+131 SSAPG
-140 GGNGSGSAAASGP
+140 AAA
-153 SEAQGNE
+153 AQGNE
-160 EVFVQTQVDDPQP
+160 DAFVQTQVDDPQP

-188 NQLAS
+188 TQLAS

-207 RIGDDVSSVKL
+207 RIGDDVSSVKVL
-218 VNGRQYNV
+218 NNRQYNV

-240 LLLPSARFNGRS
+240 LVLPSARFNGRS

-281 QPATAPQPWLP
+281 QPANAPQPWLP
-292 LRSLQLRYTATPQR
+292 LRSLQLRYTTTPQR
-306 ATAGEATQFVVEASA
+306 ATAGEAAQLVVEASA

-389 AGAAK
+389 AAAAK
-394 TASVPDLTLDVAAGS
+394 TAALPDLTLDVAAGS
-409 GAFAAPAPAP
+409 GAFAAPAPTP
-419 AANPSS
+419 AASPSPDNAAP
-425 TAAAPAPTA
+425 TAAA
-434 GTLSLQPPPPAQ
+434 GTLSLQQAAATQ
-446 RPWGWIAAALGF
+446 RPWGWIAAAIGF
-458 ALLWVITLVW
+458 ALLWIATLVW
-468 ALLRKRGGLHSAPSA
+468 ALLRRRGGPHGAPVINA
-483 NGSDAPAPG
+483 SDAAAPG

-502 RRALDSGGMDDVATV
+502 RRALDTGGMDDVAAV

-525 DIDSVLAALADPAQR
+525 DIDSVLAALSDPAQR
-540 AAVARMQRARWG
+540 AAVAQMQRARWG
-552 GDGDVAGARSAL
+552 GDGDVISARSAL

-572 RWRHAS
+572 RWRHAT

-591 AT
+591 AP

>member
-1 MIGTHHLRRGA
+1 MIGTHHLRRAA
-12 IGMLA
+12 IGMLTSA
-17 SMMLF
+17 MLLT
-22 VCTPVGAVTRAW
+22 CAPVGAVTRAW

-122 VIASANDPV
+122 VGASASDAG
-131 SNSAGNRGG
+131 SSA
-140 GGNGSGSAAASGP
+140 SGAAAA
-153 SEAQGNE
+153 AQGNE
-160 EVFVQTQVDDPQP
+160 DAFVQTQVDDPQP

-188 NQLAS
+188 TQLAS

-207 RIGDDVSSVKL
+207 RIGDDVSSVKVL
-218 VNGRQYNV
+218 NNRQYNV

-240 LLLPSARFNGRS
+240 LVLPSARFNGRS

-281 QPATAPQPWLP
+281 QPANAPQPWLP
-292 LRSLQLRYTATPQR
+292 LRSLQLRYTTTPQR
-306 ATAGEATQFVVEASA
+306 ATAGEAAQLVVEASA

-389 AGAAK
+389 AAAAK
-394 TASVPDLTLDVAAGS
+394 TAALPDLTLDVAAGS

-419 AANPSS
+419 TPAANPSPDNAAP
-425 TAAAPAPTA
+425 TAAA
-434 GTLSLQPPPPAQ
+434 GTLSLQQAAATQ
-446 RPWGWIAAALGF
+446 RPWGWIAAAIGF
-458 ALLWVITLVW
+458 ALLWIATLVW
-468 ALLRKRGGLHSAPSA
+468 ALLRRRGGSHGAPVINA
-483 NGSDAPAPG
+483 SDAAAPG

-502 RRALDSGGMDDVATV
+502 RRALDTGGMDDVAAV

-525 DIDSVLAALADPAQR
+525 DIDSVLAALSDPAQR
-540 AAVARMQRARWG
+540 AAVAQMQRARWG
-552 GDGDVAGARSAL
+552 GDGDVTSARSAL

-572 RWRHAS
+572 RWRHAT

-591 AT
+591 AP

>member
-1 MIGTHHLRRGA
+1 MIGTHHLRRAA
-12 IGMLA
+12 IGMLTSA
-17 SMMLF
+17 MLLT
-22 VCTPVGAVTRAW
+22 CAPVGAVTRAW

-122 VIASANDPV
+122 VGASASDAG
-131 SNSAGNRGG
+131 SSA
-140 GGNGSGSAAASGP
+140 SGAAAA
-153 SEAQGNE
+153 AQGNE
-160 EVFVQTQVDDPQP
+160 DAFVQTQVDDPQP

-188 NQLAS
+188 TQLAS

-207 RIGDDVSSVKL
+207 RIGDDVSSVKVL
-218 VNGRQYNV
+218 NNRQYNV

-240 LLLPSARFNGRS
+240 LVLPSARFNGRS

-281 QPATAPQPWLP
+281 QPANAPQPWLP
-292 LRSLQLRYTATPQR
+292 LRSLQLRYTTTPQR
-306 ATAGEATQFVVEASA
+306 ATAGEAAQIVVEASA

-389 AGAAK
+389 AAAAK
-394 TASVPDLTLDVAAGS
+394 TAALPDLTLDVAAGS

-419 AANPSS
+419 TPAASPSPDNAAP
-425 TAAAPAPTA
+425 TAAA
-434 GTLSLQPPPPAQ
+434 GTLSLQQAAATQ
-446 RPWGWIAAALGF
+446 RPWGWIAAAIGF
-458 ALLWVITLVW
+458 ALLWIVTLVW
-468 ALLRKRGGLHSAPSA
+468 ALLRRRGGSHGAPVINA
-483 NGSDAPAPG
+483 SDAAAPG

-502 RRALDSGGMDDVATV
+502 RRALDTGGMDDVAAV

-525 DIDSVLAALADPAQR
+525 DIDSVLAALSDPAQR
-540 AAVARMQRARWG
+540 AAVAQMQRARWG
-552 GDGDVAGARSAL
+552 GDGDVTSARSAL
-564 REAFAKGP
+564 REAFARGP
-572 RWRHAS
+572 RWRHAT

-591 AT
+591 AP

>member
-1 MIGTHHLRRGA
+1 MIGTHHLRRAA
-12 IGMLA
+12 IGMLTGV
-17 SMMLF
+17 MLLT
-22 VCTPVGAVTRAW
+22 CTPVGAVTRAW

-76 QQMQVTNGS
+76 QQMQVSNGS
-85 VTVRALFGVVLTPRK
+85 VTMRALFGVVLTPRR

-122 VIASANDPV
+122 VGDSAND
-131 SNSAGNRGG
+131 A
-140 GGNGSGSAAASGP
+140 GSGAPSATAAA
-153 SEAQGNE
+153 QGDE
-160 EVFVQTQVDDPQP
+160 DAFVQTQVDDPQP

-188 NQLAS
+188 TQLAS

-207 RIGDDVSSVKL
+207 RIGDDISSVKVL
-218 VNGRQYNV
+218 NNRQYNV

-240 LLLPSARFNGRS
+240 LVLPSARFNGRS

-281 QPATAPQPWLP
+281 QPANAPQPWLP
-292 LRSLQLRYTATPQR
+292 LRSLQLRYSTTPQR
-306 ATAGEATQFVVEASA
+306 ATAGEAAQLVVEASA

-343 AEPPQYEER
+343 AEPAQYEER

-389 AGAAK
+389 AAAAK
-394 TASVPDLTLDVAAGS
+394 TAALPDLTLDVAAGS

-419 AANPSS
+419 ASNPTPDNAAT
-425 TAAAPAPTA
+425 TAAG
-434 GTLSLQPPPPAQ
+434 GTLSLQQPAATQ
-446 RPWGWIAAALGF
+446 RPWGWIAAAIGF
-458 ALLWVITLVW
+458 ALLWIATLVW
-468 ALLRKRGGLHSAPSA
+468 ALLRRRGGSHGASVIDA
-483 NGSDAPAPG
+483 SDAAAPG

-502 RRALDSGGMDDVATV
+502 RRALDTGGMDDVAAV

-525 DIDSVLAALADPAQR
+525 DIDSVLAALSDPAQR
-540 AAVARMQRARWG
+540 AAVAQMQRARWG
-552 GDGDVAGARSAL
+552 GDGDVTSARSAL

-572 RWRHAS
+572 RWRHAT

-591 AT
+591 AP

>member
-1 MIGTHHLRRGA
+1 MIGTHHLRRAA
-12 IGMLA
+12 IGMLTSA
-17 SMMLF
+17 MLLT
-22 VCTPVGAVTRAW
+22 CAPVGAVTRAW

-122 VIASANDPV
+122 VGASASDAG
-131 SNSAGNRGG
+131 SSAPG
-140 GGNGSGSAAASGP
+140 AAAA
-153 SEAQGNE
+153 AQGNE
-160 EVFVQTQVDDPQP
+160 DAFVQTQVDDPQP

-188 NQLAS
+188 TQLAS

-207 RIGDDVSSVKL
+207 RIGDDVSSVKVL
-218 VNGRQYNV
+218 NNRQYNV

-240 LLLPSARFNGRS
+240 LVLPSARFNGRS

-281 QPATAPQPWLP
+281 QPANAPQPWLP
-292 LRSLQLRYTATPQR
+292 LRSLQLRYTTTPQR
-306 ATAGEATQFVVEASA
+306 ATAGEAAQLVVEASA

-389 AGAAK
+389 AAAAK
-394 TASVPDLTLDVAAGS
+394 TAALPDLTLDVAAGS

-419 AANPSS
+419 TPAANPSPDNAAP
-425 TAAAPAPTA
+425 TAAA
-434 GTLSLQPPPPAQ
+434 GTLSLQQAAATQ
-446 RPWGWIAAALGF
+446 RPWGWIAAAIGF
-458 ALLWVITLVW
+458 ALLWIATLVW
-468 ALLRKRGGLHSAPSA
+468 ALLRRRGGSHGAPVINA
-483 NGSDAPAPG
+483 SDAAAPG

-502 RRALDSGGMDDVATV
+502 RRALDTGGMDDVAAV
-517 LCGMAGVA
+517 LCGMAGVT
-525 DIDSVLAALADPAQR
+525 DIDSVLAALSDPAQQ
-540 AAVARMQRARWG
+540 AAVAQMQRARWG
-552 GDGDVAGARSAL
+552 GDGDVTSARSAL

-572 RWRHAS
+572 RWRHAT

-591 AT
+591 AP

>member
-1 MIGTHHLRRGA
+1 MIGTHHLRRAA
-12 IGMLA
+12 IGMLTGV
-17 SMMLF
+17 MLLT
-22 VCTPVGAVTRAW
+22 CAPVGAVTRAW

-122 VIASANDPV
+122 VGASASDAG
-131 SNSAGNRGG
+131 SSA
-140 GGNGSGSAAASGP
+140 SGAAAA
-153 SEAQGNE
+153 AQGNE
-160 EVFVQTQVDDPQP
+160 DAFVQTQVDDPQP

-188 NQLAS
+188 TQLAS

-207 RIGDDVSSVKL
+207 RIGDDVSSVKVL
-218 VNGRQYNV
+218 NNRQYNV

-240 LLLPSARFNGRS
+240 LVLPSARFNGRS

-281 QPATAPQPWLP
+281 QPANAPQPWLP
-292 LRSLQLRYTATPQR
+292 LRSLQLRYTTTPQR
-306 ATAGEATQFVVEASA
+306 ATAGEAAQLVVEASA

-389 AGAAK
+389 AAAAK
-394 TASVPDLTLDVAAGS
+394 TAALPDLTLDVAAGS

-419 AANPSS
+419 TPTPAANPSPDNAAP
-425 TAAAPAPTA
+425 TAAA
-434 GTLSLQPPPPAQ
+434 GTLSLQQAAATQ
-446 RPWGWIAAALGF
+446 RPWGWIAAAIGF
-458 ALLWVITLVW
+458 GLLWIATLVW
-468 ALLRKRGGLHSAPSA
+468 ALLRRRGGSHGAPVINA
-483 NGSDAPAPG
+483 SDAAAPG

-502 RRALDSGGMDDVATV
+502 RRALDTGGMDDVAAV

-525 DIDSVLAALADPAQR
+525 DIDSVLAALSDPAQQ
-540 AAVARMQRARWG
+540 AAVAQMQRARWG
-552 GDGDVAGARSAL
+552 GDGDVTSARSAL

-572 RWRHAS
+572 RWRHAT

-591 AT
+591 AP

>member
-1 MIGTHHLRRGA
+1 MIGTLHLRRAA
-12 IGMLA
+12 IGMLTSVVLLA
-17 SMMLF
+17 SA
-22 VCTPVGAVTRAW
+22 PVGAVTRAW

-76 QQMQVTNGS
+76 QQMQVTNGA

-122 VIASANDPV
+122 VVGAANDAGSSAPGEASA
-131 SNSAGNRGG
+131 
-140 GGNGSGSAAASGP
+140 
-153 SEAQGNE
+153 AQGNE

-173 YVQQSVGVVVRLYFA
+173 YVQQSVGVVLRLYFA

-193 GELDLEAPDGASLQ
+193 GELDLDAPAGASLQ
-207 RIGDDVSSVKL
+207 RVGDDVNSVKM
-218 VNGRQYNV
+218 VNGRRYNV

-240 LLLPSARFNGRS
+240 VVLPSARFNGRS

-275 PLQVRA
+275 ALQVRA
-281 QPATAPQPWLP
+281 QPANAPQPWLP
-292 LRSLQLRYTATPQR
+292 LRSLQLRYTTTPQR
-306 ATAGEATQFVVEASA
+306 ARAGEAAQIVVEASA

-343 AEPPQYEER
+343 AEPAQYEER

-389 AGAAK
+389 AAAAK
-394 TASVPDLTLDVAAGS
+394 TAALPDLTLDVVAGS
-409 GAFAAPAPAP
+409 GAFATPAPAP
-419 AANPSS
+419 AASPSPDN
-425 TAAAPAPTA
+425 AAPAPA
-434 GTLSLQPPPPAQ
+434 ASALGAQPSAAAS
-446 RPWGWIAAALGF
+446 RPWGWIGAAIGF
-458 ALLWVITLVW
+458 ALLWIATLVW
-468 ALLRKRGGLHSAPSA
+468 ALLQRRGGVHRAPAST
-483 NGSDAPAPG
+483 GSDAPAPG
-492 RRVTHGVAEL
+492 RRATHGVAEL
-502 RRALDSGGMDDVATV
+502 RRALDSGGMDDVAAV
-517 LCGMAGVA
+517 LCGMAGLTE
-525 DIDSVLAALADPAQR
+525 IDSVLAALADPAQR
-540 AAVARMQRARWG
+540 AAVAQMQRARWG
-552 GDGDVAGARSAL
+552 GDGDVAAARAAL
-564 REAFAKGP
+564 RQAFAKGP
-572 RWRHAS
+572 RWRNAT

-591 AT
+591 AP

>member
-1 MIGTHHLRRGA
+1 MIGTHHLRRAA

-17 SMMLF
+17 SVMLLT
-22 VCTPVGAVTRAW
+22 CAPVGAVTRAW
-34 LDRDS
+34 LDSDS

-122 VIASANDPV
+122 VGASASDAG
-131 SNSAGNRGG
+131 SSA
-140 GGNGSGSAAASGP
+140 SGAAAA
-153 SEAQGNE
+153 AQGNE
-160 EVFVQTQVDDPQP
+160 DAFVQTQVDDPQP

-188 NQLAS
+188 TQLAS

-207 RIGDDVSSVKL
+207 RIGDDVSSVKVL
-218 VNGRQYNV
+218 NNRQYNV

-240 LLLPSARFNGRS
+240 LVLPSARFNGRS

-281 QPATAPQPWLP
+281 QPANAPQPWLP
-292 LRSLQLRYTATPQR
+292 LRSLQLRYTTTPQR
-306 ATAGEATQFVVEASA
+306 ATAGEAAQIVVEASA

-389 AGAAK
+389 AAAAK
-394 TASVPDLTLDVAAGS
+394 TAALPDLTLDVAAGS
-409 GAFAAPAPAP
+409 GAFAAPAPTP
-419 AANPSS
+419 AASPSPDNAAP
-425 TAAAPAPTA
+425 TAAA
-434 GTLSLQPPPPAQ
+434 GTLSLQQAAATQ
-446 RPWGWIAAALGF
+446 RPWGWIAAAIGF
-458 ALLWVITLVW
+458 ALLWIATLVW
-468 ALLRKRGGLHSAPSA
+468 ALSRRRGGSHGAPVINA
-483 NGSDAPAPG
+483 SDAAAPG

-502 RRALDSGGMDDVATV
+502 RRALDTGGMDDVAAV

-525 DIDSVLAALADPAQR
+525 DIDSVLAALSDPAQR
-540 AAVARMQRARWG
+540 AAVAQMQRARWG
-552 GDGDVAGARSAL
+552 GDGDVTSARSAL
-564 REAFAKGP
+564 REVFAKGP
-572 RWRHAS
+572 RWRHAT

-591 AT
+591 AP

>member
-1 MIGTHHLRRGA
+1 MIGTHHLRRAA

-17 SMMLF
+17 SVMLLT
-22 VCTPVGAVTRAW
+22 CAPVGAVTRAW

-122 VIASANDPV
+122 VGASASDAG
-131 SNSAGNRGG
+131 SSA
-140 GGNGSGSAAASGP
+140 SGAAAA
-153 SEAQGNE
+153 AQGNE
-160 EVFVQTQVDDPQP
+160 DAFVQTQVDDPQP

-188 NQLAS
+188 TQLAS

-207 RIGDDVSSVKL
+207 RIGDDVSSVKVL
-218 VNGRQYNV
+218 NNRQYNV

-240 LLLPSARFNGRS
+240 LVLPSARFNGRS

-281 QPATAPQPWLP
+281 QPANAPQPWLP
-292 LRSLQLRYTATPQR
+292 LRSLQLRYTTTPQR
-306 ATAGEATQFVVEASA
+306 ATAGEAAQIVVEASA

-332 PTPSVPDAQVF
+332 PTPSVSDAQVF

-389 AGAAK
+389 AAAAK
-394 TASVPDLTLDVAAGS
+394 TAALPDLTLDVAAGS
-409 GAFAAPAPAP
+409 GAFAAPAPTP
-419 AANPSS
+419 AASPSPDNAAP
-425 TAAAPAPTA
+425 TAAA
-434 GTLSLQPPPPAQ
+434 GTLSLQQAAATQ
-446 RPWGWIAAALGF
+446 RPWGWIAAAIGF
-458 ALLWVITLVW
+458 ALLWIATLVW
-468 ALLRKRGGLHSAPSA
+468 ALSRRRGGSHGAPVINA
-483 NGSDAPAPG
+483 SDAAAPG

-502 RRALDSGGMDDVATV
+502 RRALDTGGMDDVAAV

-525 DIDSVLAALADPAQR
+525 DIDSVLAALSDPAQR
-540 AAVARMQRARWG
+540 AAVAQMQRARWG
-552 GDGDVAGARSAL
+552 GDGDVTSARSAL

-572 RWRHAS
+572 RWRHAT

-591 AT
+591 AP